1 MSMLQQYRDFE
12 NRLRAAIKY
21 TALPSMVVYL
31 SDEIEKKAAENV
43 YSYPAN
49 PKAMASRRYMLGD
62 KSNLEVTISDMELE
76 IRNVT
81 VMQSGEPD
89 EVKWVEEGINQGD
102 AGARPF
108 MDEALQE
115 YINSGNAELDLRTAL
130 QSQGFEVWAW

>member
-1 MSMLQQYRDFE
+1 MSLTQQFQDFE
-12 NRLRAAIKY
+12 GRLRNAIKY
-21 TALPSMVVYL
+21 TALPAMAVSL

-43 YSYPAN
+43 YSYPAS
-49 PKAMASRRYMLGD
+49 PDAMESRRYMLGD
-62 KSNLEVTISDMELE
+62 KSNLEVTISDMSLE

-89 EVKWVEEGINQGD
+89 EVRWVEVGINQGG

-115 YINSGNAELDLRTAL
+115 YINSGDAELDLRTAL
-130 QSQGFEVWAW
+130 QSQGFDV